1 MRRIC
6 GPSNHAADLQKSA
19 DDRFHKLCFF
29 FADAVKFGLDKQSVF
44 RCRQILQRIEEL
56 DF

>member
-19 DDRFHKLCFF
+19 DDRFHELYFF